1 VKINRLVNLSL
12 LLLTLTSS
20 WYVFATTDP
29 FTVTNNYSGAPTDNL
44 RLMVTQAWEF
54 MYPSYGTA
62 PDYKKAYELNEK
74 AWSLGHPE
82 GASNIGLIYEK
93 GLGVEKDDAAALK
106 WYSLALSSPYHSPQA
121 EIGMVRIILKRTPNQ
136 VRLELAD
143 KYIKAAL
150 DNAMDP
156 KTLWYEERSGF
167 LKEIGIL
174 ENQLDSLK
182 WQN

>member
-1 VKINRLVNLSL
+1 MSQVIKVSLVLIL
-12 LLLTLTSS
+12 LLLS
-20 WYVFATTDP
+20 WDSVATANP
-29 FTVTNNYSGAPTDNL
+29 ANSRSYQVYSPSDSL
-44 RLMVTQAWEF
+44 RLIVTEAWGM
-54 MYPSYGTA
+54 MYPSNGAA

-74 AWSLGHPE
+74 AWNLGHPE

-93 GLGVEKDDAAALK
+93 GFGVEKDDAAALK
-106 WYSLALSSPYHSPQA
+106 WYSFALSSPYHSPQA

-136 VRLELAD
+136 ERLELAD

-150 DNAMDP
+150 ENAMDP
-156 KTLWYEERSGF
+156 KTLWYEERDGF

-174 ENQLDSLK
+174 ENQMDSRK